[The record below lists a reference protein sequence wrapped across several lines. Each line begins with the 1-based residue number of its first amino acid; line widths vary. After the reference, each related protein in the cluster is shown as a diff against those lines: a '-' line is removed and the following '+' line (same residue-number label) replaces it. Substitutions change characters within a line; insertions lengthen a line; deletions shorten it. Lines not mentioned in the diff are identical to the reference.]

1 MQKRGPGDFVQLATR
16 IPKGLHR
23 RLRLQAFEEERP
35 IMLVVAEA
43 IVEHLARCRRVS
55 GARTAT
61 GMPREGA

>member
-23 RLRLQAFEEERP
+23 RVRLQAVEEGRP
-35 IMLVVAEA
+35 VMLLVAEA

-55 GARTAT
+55 VARPAP
-61 GMPREGA
+61 GIPREGA